1 MDGEVTT
8 RVETPIP
15 NTDMY
20 LLSFNVTYRRS
31 TPEDGVDL
39 PQQDDVVVEKGVK
52 SDRIRLLGTPDGELL
67 LPAMHPNLPPPKPK
81 IDENTG
87 SFLRALAYVMHILK
101 YLCSSSSTNY
111 LISF

>member
-20 LLSFNVTYRRS
+20 LLSFNVTYRRNAA
-31 TPEDGVDL
+31 ENGADH
-39 PQQDDVVVEKGVK
+39 PQEENVIVEKGIK

-67 LPAMHPNLPPPKPK
+67 VPSVHPNLPPPKPK
-81 IDENTG
+81 IDDNTG
-87 SFLRALAYVMHILK
+87 KHKDL
-101 YLCSSSSTNY
+101 
-111 LISF
+111 

>member
-1 MDGEVTT
+1 MTT
-8 RVETPIP
+8 RVETAIP

-39 PQQDDVVVEKGVK
+39 PSQDDVIVEKGVK

-67 LPAMHPNLPPPKPK
+67 LPATHPNLPPPKPK

-87 SFLRALAYVMHILK
+87 PSSLVYVQYLLTSIHVVAIKKNILS
-101 YLCSSSSTNY
+101 YL
-111 LISF
+111 

>member
-1 MDGEVTT
+1 MTT

-39 PQQDDVVVEKGVK
+39 PQQDDVIAEKGVK

-87 SFLRALAYVMHILK
+87 SFLKHCEHLFRSIHVARIVMP
-101 YLCSSSSTNY
+101 STNNF
-111 LISF
+111 I